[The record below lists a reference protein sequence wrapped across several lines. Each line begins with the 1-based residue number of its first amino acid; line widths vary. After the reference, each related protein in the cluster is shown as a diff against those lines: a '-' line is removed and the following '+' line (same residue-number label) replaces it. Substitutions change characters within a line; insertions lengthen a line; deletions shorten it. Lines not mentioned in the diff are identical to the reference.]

1 MKAGLALLAERPPQ
15 ISLKQ
20 PFVIDDLPELERY
33 LDHLVAQL
41 APFAVALCRTSSLL
55 RSLPRLS

>member
-20 PFVIDDLPELERY
+20 PFAIDDLPELERY

-41 APFAVALCRTSSLL
+41 ALFAVALCRTSS
-55 RSLPRLS
+55 